1 MSFSQFLKDYINN
14 INNFYDSFPG
24 DGDVDLAFLLK
35 FSLFYIAQS
44 LKFLAKYILT
54 FRWFNDFHSFKIT
67 IPQLISSNFNS
78 LYSSYSST
86 SSFFSFFDNPS
97 FIPNF
102 FIIGLFNGLIL
113 SIPCS
118 SSQILWLR
126 RLTVEGLPSGIASG
140 LGIISSQ
147 FLLNVCV
154 LLGLRFIIFPWYSFE
169 ALNYICGI
177 ILTLSV
183 IYIIAHRPIKRI
195 KSSNTVQLVK
205 IFILHFILTWTEQS
219 TLFQYLSNVSFSPEP
234 TLFETL
240 AIDKGIH
247 SILSHWTYFSGLLFG
262 SIFWAIF
269 FGWVVLSIG
278 YSSSKFFNFSY
289 SIWVRNFNSLSLI
302 FLIAFAL
309 TSFPYYNLD
318 YLIASP
324 LGFIGQDDALKNFH
338 LRVNSRD
345 LKKGR
350 LGEYSSHTSLDTD
363 VSTFDRGRYQTT
375 SEVELTFEDLNY
387 QGEYVWRARNDRISS
402 GSAGLV
408 NKLVSKFLPRLK
420 EAKIKLIA
428 STKLKNIKSK
438 KNINIDVNILEDDL
452 FDENENEN
460 ENEDEDE
467 DEEDF
472 DTSDHLSFLD
482 YENLIKRFMWDYQA
496 DVTSSSL
503 PEPYDIV
510 DQEPY
515 SAFSELAR
523 YAFDSF
529 ATFEEV
535 ESDEFEER
543 LGKRIKSKYYSNI
556 VYKSILDF
564 ELSNFLGRQPK
575 SYSLTK
581 AEEND
586 LFQKRLILA
595 SYYDNLREYSK
606 MPYFEAFQDLFLGPK
621 TYANRVYNNQ
631 FKGTLK
637 IIRRLFSISLERKY
651 NRNRESVLK
660 FDQPLYKETL
670 SDQNPLLHE
679 ELDDAYLD
687 TISTPFLREVNPIP
701 FYAGWDNK
709 LRKFIVTN
717 YWLANSYTGIKTDYS
732 KIFNVPNLI
741 SKRSSRKSKM
751 INFVTW
757 PLSRHKIERLKNYS
771 QKSAALM
778 FSAYDDPAYE
788 QQRDIF
794 EYTESDDYDI
804 RIVYETLPSILKRVD
819 LRDKEKEQVYVRPL
833 RGGVIWPGNEPARLS
848 LKDVLEII
856 KKIGRDWRDSNP

>member
-24 DGDVDLAFLLK
+24 DGDVDLAFILK
-35 FSLFYIAQS
+35 FSLFYITQS
-44 LKFLAKYILT
+44 IKFLAKYILA

-147 FLLNVCV
+147 FLLNVCI

-169 ALNYICGI
+169 SLNYICGI
-177 ILTLSV
+177 ILTLAV
-183 IYIIAHRPIKRI
+183 IYNIAHRPIKRI

-262 SIFWAIF
+262 SIFWTIF

-278 YSSSKFFNFSY
+278 YSSSKFFDFSY
-289 SIWVRNFNSLSLI
+289 SIWVRNFNSLSLT

-420 EAKIKLIA
+420 DAKSKLIA
-428 STKLKNIKSK
+428 STKLKNVKSK
-438 KNINIDVNILEDDL
+438 RNINIDVDIFENDL
-452 FDENENEN
+452 FNENEN
-460 ENEDEDE
+460 
-467 DEEDF
+467 EEDF
-472 DTSDHLSFLD
+472 DTSDHSSFID

-503 PEPYDIV
+503 PEPYNIV

-535 ESDEFEER
+535 ESDEFEEK

-564 ELSNFLGRQPK
+564 ELSNFLSRQPK

-595 SYYDNLREYSK
+595 SYYDNLRDYSK

-621 TYANRVYNNQ
+621 SYANRVYNNQ

-679 ELDDAYLD
+679 ELNDDYLD
-687 TISTPFLREVNPIP
+687 TIPTPFLREVNPIP

-757 PLSRHKIERLKNYS
+757 PLSRQKMERLKNYS
-771 QKSAALM
+771 QKSVALM

-804 RIVYETLPSILKRVD
+804 RVVYETLPSILKRVD
-819 LRDKEKEQVYVRPL
+819 LRDKEKERVYVRPL

-848 LKDVLEII
+848 LKDILEII

>member
-35 FSLFYIAQS
+35 FSLFYITQS
-44 LKFLAKYILT
+44 IKFLAKYILA

-86 SSFFSFFDNPS
+86 SSFFSFFNNPS

-147 FLLNVCV
+147 FLLNVCI

-169 ALNYICGI
+169 SLNYICGI
-177 ILTLSV
+177 ILTLGV
-183 IYIIAHRPIKRI
+183 IYKIANRPIKRI
-195 KSSNTVQLVK
+195 KFSNTVQLVK

-262 SIFWAIF
+262 SIFWTIF
-269 FGWVVLSIG
+269 FGWIVLSIG
-278 YSSSKFFNFSY
+278 YSSSKFFDFSY
-289 SIWVRNFNSLSLI
+289 SIWVRNFNSLSLT

-309 TSFPYYNLD
+309 TSLPYYNLD

-375 SEVELTFEDLNY
+375 AEVELTFEDLNY

-408 NKLVSKFLPRLK
+408 NKLVSKFLPRLRD
-420 EAKIKLIA
+420 AKNKLIA
-428 STKLKNIKSK
+428 STKLKNVKSK
-438 KNINIDVNILEDDL
+438 RNIKIDVNM
-452 FDENENEN
+452 FENDFF
-460 ENEDEDE
+460 NEDEN
-467 DEEDF
+467 EEDF
-472 DTSDHLSFLD
+472 DTSDHSSFID
-482 YENLIKRFMWDYQA
+482 YETLIKRFMWDYQA

-503 PEPYDIV
+503 PEPYNIV

-535 ESDEFEER
+535 ESDEFEEK
-543 LGKRIKSKYYSNI
+543 LGKRIKSKYYSNK

-564 ELSNFLGRQPK
+564 ELSNFLSRQPK

-621 TYANRVYNNQ
+621 SYANRVYNNQ

-687 TISTPFLREVNPIP
+687 IIPTPFLREVNPIP

-741 SKRSSRKSKM
+741 RKRSSRKSKM

-757 PLSRHKIERLKNYS
+757 PLSRQKMERLKNYS
-771 QKSAALM
+771 QKSVALM
-778 FSAYDDPAYE
+778 FGAYDDPAYE

-819 LRDKEKEQVYVRPL
+819 LRDKEKERVYVRPL

>member
-24 DGDVDLAFLLK
+24 DGDVDLAFILK
-35 FSLFYIAQS
+35 FSLFYITQS
-44 LKFLAKYILT
+44 IKFLAKYILA

-147 FLLNVCV
+147 FLLNVCI

-169 ALNYICGI
+169 SLNYICGI
-177 ILTLSV
+177 ILTLAV
-183 IYIIAHRPIKRI
+183 IYNIAHRPIKRI

-262 SIFWAIF
+262 SIFWTIF

-278 YSSSKFFNFSY
+278 YSSSKFFDFSY
-289 SIWVRNFNSLSLI
+289 SIWVRNFNSLSLT

-338 LRVNSRD
+338 LRVNSID

-420 EAKIKLIA
+420 DAKSKLIA
-428 STKLKNIKSK
+428 STKLKNVKSK
-438 KNINIDVNILEDDL
+438 RNINIDVDIFENDL
-452 FDENENEN
+452 FNENEN
-460 ENEDEDE
+460 
-467 DEEDF
+467 EEDF
-472 DTSDHLSFLD
+472 DTSDHSSFID

-503 PEPYDIV
+503 PEPYNIV

-535 ESDEFEER
+535 ESDEFEEK

-564 ELSNFLGRQPK
+564 ELSNFLSRQPK

-595 SYYDNLREYSK
+595 SYYDNLRDYSK

-621 TYANRVYNNQ
+621 SYANRVYNNQ

-687 TISTPFLREVNPIP
+687 TMPTPFLREVNPIP

-757 PLSRHKIERLKNYS
+757 PLSRQKMERLKNYS
-771 QKSAALM
+771 QKSVALM

-804 RIVYETLPSILKRVD
+804 RVVYETLPSILKRVD
-819 LRDKEKEQVYVRPL
+819 LRDKEKERVYVRPL

-848 LKDVLEII
+848 LKDILEII

>member
-375 SEVELTFEDLNY
+375 PEVELTFEDLNY

-510 DQEPY
+510 DQDPY

>member
-14 INNFYDSFPG
+14 INNFYDSLPG
-24 DGDVDLAFLLK
+24 DRDVDLAFLLK
-35 FSLFYIAQS
+35 FSLFYITQS
-44 LKFLAKYILT
+44 IKFLAKYILA
-54 FRWFNDFHSFKIT
+54 FRWFNDFHSFKVT

-147 FLLNVCV
+147 FLLNVCI

-169 ALNYICGI
+169 SLNYICGI
-177 ILTLSV
+177 ILTLGV
-183 IYIIAHRPIKRI
+183 IYNIAHRPIKRI

-234 TLFETL
+234 TLFENL

-262 SIFWAIF
+262 SIFWTIF

-289 SIWVRNFNSLSLI
+289 SIWVRNFNFLSLT

-338 LRVNSRD
+338 LRVNSKD

-350 LGEYSSHTSLDTD
+350 LGEYSSHNSLDTD

-420 EAKIKLIA
+420 DAKSKLIA
-428 STKLKNIKSK
+428 STKLKNVKSK
-438 KNINIDVNILEDDL
+438 KNINIDLNILENDL
-452 FDENENEN
+452 F
-460 ENEDEDE
+460 NEDEN
-467 DEEDF
+467 EEDF
-472 DTSDHLSFLD
+472 DTSDHSSFID

-503 PEPYDIV
+503 PEPYNIV
-510 DQEPY
+510 DQDPY

-535 ESDEFEER
+535 ESDEFEEK

-621 TYANRVYNNQ
+621 SYANRVYNNQ

-660 FDQPLYKETL
+660 FDQPLYEETL

-679 ELDDAYLD
+679 ELNDAYLD
-687 TISTPFLREVNPIP
+687 TIPTPFLREVNPIP

-757 PLSRHKIERLKNYS
+757 PLSRQKMERLKNYS

-804 RIVYETLPSILKRVD
+804 RVVYETLPSVLKRVD
-819 LRDKEKEQVYVRPL
+819 LRDKEKEQVHVRPL
-833 RGGVIWPGNEPARLS
+833 RGGVIWPGKEPARLS